1 MKSFRPLAVLVFAT
15 AIHAGASPL
24 IEETFDQHAA
34 SRPPV
39 PPWLV
44 SQIVE
49 GSSILVDTTAQS
61 SIERGRHGLV
71 WSDEDTTSWGPI
83 LTRQFTPQTGDTV
96 LVWSFDYLAPDDG
109 RAANA
114 NVNLA
119 ATKGTATTA
128 GPNLFLDRI
137 PGELQA
143 NDGLAVVK
151 VASVAPDTWH
161 RIEVVVHLKTKTYD
175 VVVKGPGGATIRKTG
190 LKFRNPATDTLSFL
204 NLGDGA
210 QTTAGG
216 TIHLD
221 NIRLALRAS

>member
-1 MKSFRPLAVLVFAT
+1 MIFFRPLTLLVFAT
-15 AIHAGASPL
+15 GIHAGATPL
-24 IEETFDQHAA
+24 LEETFDRQTG
-34 SRPPV
+34 SQTPG
-39 PPWLV
+39 PPWSA
-44 SQIVE
+44 SQSVD
-49 GSSILVDTTAQS
+49 GSSIVVDAAAQS
-61 SIERGRHGLV
+61 SIERGAHGLV
-71 WSDEDTTSWGPI
+71 WNDEDSTSWGPT
-83 LTRQFTPQTGDTV
+83 LTRPFTPQTGDTV

-114 NVNLA
+114 NINLA
-119 ATKGTATTA
+119 ATKGTASAA

-161 RIEVVVHLKTKTYD
+161 RIEVTAHLKTKTYD
-175 VVVKGPGGATIRKTG
+175 VVVKGPGGATMRKSG

-204 NLGDGA
+204 NLGDGS

-216 TIHLD
+216 SIHLD
-221 NIRLALRAS
+221 NIRLAVRAP